1 MVGDIIKQLREDRE
15 ISQKQLAEIL
25 NISPSTVGMY
35 EQNRRVPSPEILN
48 LIADYFGVSTDFL
61 LGRTF
66 VLDDVKIS
74 NKALEVLNIIKKAG
88 INIDNIDNEK
98 LWQLLK
104 LSNIE
109 K

>member
-1 MVGDIIKQLREDRE
+1 MVGDIIKQLREDKE

-48 LIADYFGVSTDFL
+48 LIADYFEVSTDFL

-66 VLDDVKIS
+66 VLDNVKIS
-74 NKALEVLNIIKKAG
+74 DKALEVLNIIKRAG